1 MGVGGNCQ
9 GMCVGSGCKRMVGSR
24 KESYCSMGIEFILQ
38 DKILESWCIAML
50 ILLYIDFK

>member
-1 MGVGGNCQ
+1 MTARVCA
-9 GMCVGSGCKRMVGSR
+9 CVEWFLENGESR

-50 ILLYIDFK
+50 MLLYINFK